1 MNHRIL
7 IALGTNVGIDN
18 IAKAK
23 KALKET
29 FADVSFSQTLPTA
42 ALGSKFQGTQFH
54 NALASGFTTLE
65 ADEVVG
71 RLKNIERATGDTREL
86 RQDGKVVLD
95 LDLLKYDDTR
105 FHQADWDRE
114 YVRELIAE
122 MTE

>member
-1 MNHRIL
+1 M
-7 IALGTNVGIDN
+7 
-18 IAKAK
+18 
-23 KALKET
+23 
-29 FADVSFSQTLPTA
+29 
-42 ALGSKFQGTQFH
+42 
-54 NALASGFTTLE
+54 ASGFTTLE

-71 RLKNIERATGDTREL
+71 KLKNIERATGDTREL

-105 FHQADWDRE
+105 FHQADWERE